1 MSFQQGLSGLNAT
14 SKNLEV
20 IGNNVANAQTYGEKA
35 SRAEFADMYASAMT
49 GGGGNSAGIG
59 VTVSAVTQQMT
70 QGNITSTSNPMD
82 LAINGSGFFQV
93 TDGKGQTLYSRNGQF
108 NVDREGKIA
117 SSSGL
122 QLMGY
127 PADANGVIQPG
138 ESKALEV
145 PTAGISPK
153 STTAITMEANL
164 DSRLATTLPAPP
176 AAAINFADATT
187 YNNATSQTLYDA
199 KGQEVA
205 MTYYFQKAGNDTWNV
220 YGSANGTSVN
230 TDSSGKPS
238 PLTTITFEADGSKPI
253 TPTGLVNVDIP
264 ATTNAAG
271 ASALAISGV
280 TFDVKKST
288 QFGSQFGTTDLT
300 QDGFAPGQRTGV
312 VLEDNGMVMVKYSN
326 GQSKPAGQ
334 IQLANFRNA
343 QGLQPMGGNAWAR
356 SYASG
361 DPIIGSPGDGNLG
374 VLQSGALE
382 ESNVD
387 LTAELVSM
395 ITAQRVY
402 QANAQTIKTQDQA
415 LQTLVNL
422 R

>member
-20 IGNNVANAQTYGEKA
+20 IGNNVANAQTYGTKA

-59 VTVSAVTQQMT
+59 VTVAAVTQQFT

-82 LAINGSGFFQV
+82 LAINGNGFFQV
-93 TDGKGQTLYSRNGQF
+93 TDGSGQILYSRNGQF
-108 NVDREGKIA
+108 NVDREGKLS

-127 PADANGVIQPG
+127 PADVNGVIQPG
-138 ESKALEV
+138 DSKPLEV

-153 STTAITMEANL
+153 GTSSIKMEANL
-164 DSRLATTLPAPP
+164 DSRLATTAPAAP
-176 AAAINFADATT
+176 AAAINFSDATT

-205 MTYYFQKAGNDTWNV
+205 MTYYFQKSANDTWNV
-220 YGSANGTSVN
+220 FATANGTSVN
-230 TDSSGKPS
+230 SDASG
-238 PLTTITFEADGSKPI
+238 PLPITTINFESDGSKPI
-253 TPTGLVNVDIP
+253 TPAGLVTLNIP

-271 ASALAISGV
+271 AQALAISGV
-280 TFDVKKST
+280 SFDVQKST
-288 QFGSQFGTTDLT
+288 QYGSQFGTTDLS

-312 VLEDNGMVMVKYSN
+312 VMEDNGMVMVKYSN
-326 GQSKPAGQ
+326 GQSKAAGQ

-361 DPIIGSPGDGNLG
+361 DPVIGTPGDGNLG